1 YRHYNVSGSPPNF
14 TFSPNGATVRM
25 QPAIMAWA
33 ATGATVAQYQPDP
46 GNDGIFFVGYKV
58 TGPNNGKWHYE
69 YVIYN
74 ENLDRGIQDFSVPLG
89 PGSILSNI
97 SSHAPPQD
105 PGWANDGTHHNA
117 GYSNTTGKATHEAD
131 AIPWRTLT

>member
-1 YRHYNVSGSPPNF
+1 
-14 TFSPNGATVRM
+14 
-25 QPAIMAWA
+25 MAWA

-58 TGPNNGKWHYE
+58 TGPNNGMWHYE

-89 PGSILSNI
+89 PGSIFPVPS
-97 SSHAPPQD
+97 
-105 PGWANDGTHHNA
+105 AN
-117 GYSNTTGKATHEAD
+117 
-131 AIPWRTLT
+131 